1 MTIEKHFRKPLVIMT
16 PKSLLRHPE
25 CKSSFDELQPG
36 TEFQRMILD
45 KGPASENPAQVEKV
59 LFCTGKVYY
68 DLIKERRE
76 RGLESKISIHTLEQI
91 SPFPFDIMKQV
102 EPKFVPKIYLQSEKD
117 QILIICLQF
126 DFLGAFVSLFWT
138 TFQIFDK
145 MLQSSSGL
153 TDLAPKLSQNVCQR
167 FICNQRRDKF

>member
-1 MTIEKHFRKPLVIMT
+1 MTNDNLFRKPLVIMT

-25 CKSSFDELQPG
+25 CKSSFDDLQPG

-76 RGLESKISIHTLEQI
+76 RGLESKIAIHTLEQI

-102 EPKFVPKIYLQSEKD
+102 PIVYQGFPLRFALL
-117 QILIICLQF
+117 IL
-126 DFLGAFVSLFWT
+126 LF
-138 TFQIFDK
+138 
-145 MLQSSSGL
+145 
-153 TDLAPKLSQNVCQR
+153 CR
-167 FICNQRRDKF
+167 

>member
-1 MTIEKHFRKPLVIMT
+1 MT

-25 CKSSFDELQPG
+25 CKSSFDDLQPG

-76 RGLESKISIHTLEQI
+76 RGLESKIAIHTLEQI

-102 EPKFVPKIYLQSEKD
+102 
-117 QILIICLQF
+117 LIVYQGFPL
-126 DFLGAFVSLFWT
+126 
-138 TFQIFDK
+138 
-145 MLQSSSGL
+145 
-153 TDLAPKLSQNVCQR
+153 R
-167 FICNQRRDKF
+167 FA

>member
-1 MTIEKHFRKPLVIMT
+1 MT

-25 CKSSFDELQPG
+25 CKSSFDDLVPG

-45 KGPASENPAQVEKV
+45 QGPASESPAQVDKV

-76 RGLESKISIHTLEQI
+76 RGLEGKIAIHTLEQI

-102 EPKFVPKIYLQSEKD
+102 RIKLKI
-117 QILIICLQF
+117 I
-126 DFLGAFVSLFWT
+126 
-138 TFQIFDK
+138 
-145 MLQSSSGL
+145 
-153 TDLAPKLSQNVCQR
+153 
-167 FICNQRRDKF
+167 